1 MYTLETNHVILV
13 IISFFRGTLVII
25 SWILFT
31 RNKTMM
37 IEKAQASSLIRC
49 RERQI
54 GPKNSSSTLQAGRV
68 AIILT
73 GISGPS
79 CDLLGH
85 GRLWAMECL
94 IAREWPSPCRRNFGG
109 GAAAAPASAQRC
121 CRRRLLC
128 STPYWKTKFWSGN
141 SQRMEIILVSSSS
154 SSYSEQF
161 PDPRLVLYMIQSNG
175 GRTGFAILS
184 VASP

>member
-1 MYTLETNHVILV
+1 
-13 IISFFRGTLVII
+13 
-25 SWILFT
+25 
-31 RNKTMM
+31 MM

-94 IAREWPSPCRRNFGG
+94 IARE
-109 GAAAAPASAQRC
+109 
-121 CRRRLLC
+121 
-128 STPYWKTKFWSGN
+128 
-141 SQRMEIILVSSSS
+141 
-154 SSYSEQF
+154 
-161 PDPRLVLYMIQSNG
+161 
-175 GRTGFAILS
+175 
-184 VASP
+184 